1 MALRSTKAVGTI
13 ATIQLMSQMAPLDI
27 RGTAESQSVIG
38 RLGVFAPPSSRRS
51 ASGAVSGSVDCR
63 ALGGCSAGTSLRRS
77 PRGVP
82 KAGGSVRAGVE
93 AAGGW
98 TGHVGRRMT
107 QVWRAPGDATLW
119 TCVCRV
125 AATAWTRAPAPRD
138 GWWLASTC
146 RTHAATSPDWLGLAP
161 RRDSARRCVQA
172 RRLAALALGT
182 RAGATPLAGPH
193 RHMACMP
200 TMWGDQGGQ
209 GGGAAG
215 WWLETRGYGEHA
227 APGRCRR
234 MHSQRFPPRF
244 EGPSHGQYPPSMH
257 MYQARTENPR
267 PKGFEGCHT
276 RTDRGDGICVGRDGA
291 LCKPQHAEVA
301 LEGSS
306 PLSTPIRMPP
316 PDHAA
321 RVAACQTPRPS

>member
-63 ALGGCSAGTSLRRS
+63 ALGGCSAGTSLSRS

-82 KAGGSVRAGVE
+82 PAGGSVRAGVE

-215 WWLETRGYGEHA
+215 WWLETRGYTE
-227 APGRCRR
+227 
-234 MHSQRFPPRF
+234 STPPRQVPEDAQPKVSPTF
-244 EGPSHGQYPPSMH
+244 RRPLP
-257 MYQARTENPR
+257 RTVP
-267 PKGFEGCHT
+267 
-276 RTDRGDGICVGRDGA
+276 A
-291 LCKPQHAEVA
+291 QHAYVPGA
-301 LEGSS
+301 HGK
-306 PLSTPIRMPP
+306 STSQG
-316 PDHAA
+316 
-321 RVAACQTPRPS
+321 V

>member
-63 ALGGCSAGTSLRRS
+63 ALGGCSAGTSLSRS

-82 KAGGSVRAGVE
+82 PAGGSVRAGVE

-125 AATAWTRAPAPRD
+125 AATAWTACAGPERWLVAGVHLPNACCHLSRLARLGSAQRQRTKMCSGAPAGSAGSGD
-138 GWWLASTC
+138 T
-146 RTHAATSPDWLGLAP
+146 D
-161 RRDSARRCVQA
+161 RRDASRRSPSTHGMHADHVGRSGWAGGRRGGVVAGDAWLRRARRPGQVPEDAQPKVSPTF
-172 RRLAALALGT
+172 RR
-182 RAGATPLAGPH
+182 PL
-193 RHMACMP
+193 
-200 TMWGDQGGQ
+200 
-209 GGGAAG
+209 
-215 WWLETRGYGEHA
+215 
-227 APGRCRR
+227 
-234 MHSQRFPPRF
+234 PRTV
-244 EGPSHGQYPPSMH
+244 P
-257 MYQARTENPR
+257 A
-267 PKGFEGCHT
+267 
-276 RTDRGDGICVGRDGA
+276 
-291 LCKPQHAEVA
+291 QHAYVPGA
-301 LEGSS
+301 HGK
-306 PLSTPIRMPP
+306 STSQG
-316 PDHAA
+316 
-321 RVAACQTPRPS
+321 V